1 MTIDAGLIHAVN
13 SLAGKS
19 PLLDTV
25 LGRLLDLPS
34 VKMLPIAALV
44 WALWFDIDKQKQ
56 SRQRVIQAFAGAFV
70 ALVASRLV
78 QDFGPFR
85 LRPLHDPALGF
96 VLPFGIT
103 EDTVQRSSS
112 FPSNHAALAFALAT
126 GVFAASRPLGLLA
139 FGSALLSTCFGR
151 VYAGFHYP
159 TDVAA
164 GAVLGIFSTWLVI
177 RFMPMPRLQAF
188 VCRFS
193 AGHPRLFYF
202 LAFCFAY
209 QVVSLF
215 WDLRTG
221 AEALHEAIGATH

>member
-85 LRPLHDPALGF
+85 FRPLHDPALGF

-112 FPSNHAALAFALAT
+112 FPSDHAALAFALAT
-126 GVFAASRPLGLLA
+126 GIFAASRPLGL
-139 FGSALLSTCFGR
+139 
-151 VYAGFHYP
+151 
-159 TDVAA
+159 
-164 GAVLGIFSTWLVI
+164 
-177 RFMPMPRLQAF
+177 
-188 VCRFS
+188 
-193 AGHPRLFYF
+193 
-202 LAFCFAY
+202 
-209 QVVSLF
+209 
-215 WDLRTG
+215 
-221 AEALHEAIGATH
+221 